1 MISFHNVTKK
11 YDSHLV
17 LDGVN
22 FNIDNNEFVVLTGAS
37 GSGKSTV
44 IALLIGAEKPTHGS
58 VEVDGMYVSEMD
70 SDTLQ
75 LFRRKIGV
83 VYQDYKLLEK
93 KTVFENVAFAM
104 EVCNEPDELIHER
117 VPEVLSKVGLLDF
130 QDKFPDQLSGGE
142 KQRLA
147 IARALV
153 HQPRLI
159 IADEPTGNLDEANV
173 RGIVDLLTKLHAEGN
188 TVLLTTHDP
197 FVRELVQGRSLTLED
212 GKILNFES

>member
-17 LDGVN
+17 LDRVS
-22 FNIDNNEFVVLTGAS
+22 FSIENNEFVVLTGTS
-37 GSGKSTV
+37 GAGKSTV
-44 IALLIGAEKPTHGS
+44 IALLIGAEKPTSGS
-58 VEVDGMYVSEMD
+58 VEVDEMHVSEMD
-70 SDTLQ
+70 LETLQ
-75 LFRRKIGV
+75 LYRRKIGV

-93 KTVFENVAFAM
+93 KTVFENVAFAL
-104 EVCNEPDELIHER
+104 EVCNESDELVHER
-117 VPEVLSKVGLLDF
+117 VPQVLGKVGLLSF

-153 HQPRLI
+153 HKPRLI

-173 RGIVDLLTKLHAEGN
+173 RGIIELLNQLHEEGN

-197 FVRELVQGRSLTLED
+197 FVRELVGGRSLKLEN
-212 GKILNFES
+212 GKII

>member
-11 YDSHLV
+11 YGSHLV
-17 LDGVN
+17 LDSVS
-22 FNIDNNEFVVLTGAS
+22 FNIENNEFVVMTGAS
-37 GSGKSTV
+37 GAGKSTV
-44 IALLIGAEKPTHGS
+44 IGLLIGAVKPTHGS
-58 VEVDGMYVSEMD
+58 IEVDGLYVSDMN

-75 LFRRKIGV
+75 LYRRKIGV
-83 VYQDYKLLEK
+83 VYQDYKLLSK

-104 EVCNEPDELIHER
+104 EVCNEPDSVIHER
-117 VPEVLSKVGLLDF
+117 VPQVLEKVGLLTF

-153 HQPRLI
+153 HHPRLI
-159 IADEPTGNLDEANV
+159 IADEPTGNLDEENV
-173 RGIVDLLTKLHAEGN
+173 KGIIHLLTNLHQEGA

-197 FVRELVQGRSLTLED
+197 LVRDLVHGRSLHLED
-212 GKILNFES
+212 GKISNS

>member
-11 YDSHLV
+11 YGSHLV
-17 LDGVN
+17 LDSVS
-22 FNIDNNEFVVLTGAS
+22 FDIENNEFVVLTGAS

-58 VEVDGMYVSEMD
+58 VEVDGMYVSEMP
-70 SDTLQ
+70 SATLQ

-83 VYQDYKLLEK
+83 VYQDYKLLGK

-117 VPEVLSKVGLLDF
+117 VPIVLEKVGLLHF

-142 KQRLA
+142 KQRLS

-173 RGIVDLLTKLHAEGN
+173 RGIVDLLTNLHQEGN

-197 FVRELVQGRSLTLED
+197 FVRELVEGRSLTLED
-212 GKILNFES
+212 GKIS

>member
-11 YDSHLV
+11 YGPHLV
-17 LDGVN
+17 LDGVS
-22 FNIDNNEFVVLTGAS
+22 FDIENNEFVVLSGAS
-37 GSGKSTV
+37 GAGKSTI

-58 VEVDGMYVSEMD
+58 VEVDGMFVSDMD
-70 SDTLQ
+70 AATLQ
-75 LFRRKIGV
+75 LYRRKIGV
-83 VYQDYKLLEK
+83 VYQDYKLLSK

-104 EVCNEPDELIHER
+104 EVCNEPDDLIHDR
-117 VPEVLSKVGLLDF
+117 VPQVLEKVGLLHF
-130 QDKFPDQLSGGE
+130 QDKFPDMLSGGE

-173 RGIVDLLTKLHAEGN
+173 KGIVDLLTTLHEEGA

-197 FVRELVQGRSLTLED
+197 LVKELVGGRSLTIEE
-212 GKILNFES
+212 GKIN

>member
-11 YDSHLV
+11 YGSHLV
-17 LDGVN
+17 LDSVS
-22 FNIDNNEFVVLTGAS
+22 FDIENNEFVVLTGAS

-58 VEVDGMYVSEMD
+58 VEVDGMYVSEMP
-70 SDTLQ
+70 SATLQ

-83 VYQDYKLLEK
+83 VYQDYKLLGK

-117 VPEVLSKVGLLDF
+117 VPQVLEKVGLLHF

-173 RGIVDLLTKLHAEGN
+173 RGIVDLLTNLHQEGN

-197 FVRELVQGRSLTLED
+197 FVRDLVQGRSLTLED
-212 GKILNFES
+212 GKIS

>member
-1 MISFHNVTKK
+1 MISFHNVIKK

-17 LDGVN
+17 LDSVS
-22 FNIDNNEFVVLTGAS
+22 FSIENNEFVVLTGSS
-37 GSGKSTV
+37 GAGKSTV
-44 IALLIGAEKPTHGS
+44 IALLIGAVKPTSGS
-58 VEVDGMYVSEMD
+58 VEVDDMHVSDMN

-75 LFRRKIGV
+75 LYRRKIGV
-83 VYQDYKLLEK
+83 VYQDYKLLGK

-117 VPEVLSKVGLLDF
+117 VPAVLAKVGLLSF

-159 IADEPTGNLDEANV
+159 IADEPTGNLDDENV
-173 RGIVDLLTKLHAEGN
+173 CGIVSLLKKLHEEGA
-188 TVLLTTHDP
+188 TILLTTHDP
-197 FVRELVQGRSLTLED
+197 LVRELVHGRCLNLED
-212 GKILNFES
+212 GKIV